1 MKRVLILLLLLGLC
15 ACKKE
20 TVEDKLRILGYTEEA
35 IRVICSLP
43 ETQQKQFIETYDEHY
58 SELLVSPYFEVDH
71 LEEYLRYYG
80 TLSNDKMMEMVNQG
94 LLDENTIFRMKEIYE
109 SDYYIPAYE
118 ELYLQY
124 LDQYPSVRQMME
136 VVNTGTYKP
145 FFTEIKE
152 TDMSK
157 GYLILVNKYY
167 TLAADYEPEDL
178 VGVES
183 EYGKGYLR
191 EEAYAAFKLLH
202 DDAYKLGYNIRVV
215 SPYRSYDYQVAVY
228 DKYLQRD
235 PQEVVDSYSARPGL
249 SEHQTGLCADVCIPG
264 IYIDDFGQYPASDW
278 LAENAH
284 KYGFII
290 RFPQNKEEITGY
302 IWEAWHI
309 RYVGVE
315 VATDIYE
322 RGITFDEYY
331 ACFIEDHE

>member
-1 MKRVLILLLLLGLC
+1 MKRVLIIVLLVGLC

-20 TVEDKLRILGYTEEA
+20 TIEDKLRILGYTEEA

-43 ETQQKQFIETYDEHY
+43 EADQERFTDTYDEHY
-58 SELLVSPYFEVDH
+58 SELLVSPYFDAAH

-80 TLSNDKMMEMVNQG
+80 MLPNDKMMEMVNQG
-94 LLDENTIFRMKEIYE
+94 TLDEKMISRLKEIYE

-124 LDQYPSVRQMME
+124 LNQYDSIRQMME
-136 VVNTGTYKP
+136 VVNTGRYKP
-145 FFTEIKE
+145 FFTDIKE

-157 GYLILVNKYY
+157 GDLILVNKYY
-167 TLAADYEPEDL
+167 SLASDYEPEDL
-178 VGVES
+178 VQVES
-183 EYGKGYLR
+183 DYGKGYLR
-191 EEAYAAFKLLH
+191 ERVYEAFKQLH
-202 DDAYKLGYNIRVV
+202 DDAYELGYNIRVV
-215 SPYRSYDYQVAVY
+215 SPYRSYSYQEAVY
-228 DKYLQRD
+228 DKYLQKD
-235 PQEVVDSYSARPGL
+235 PIEVVDSYSARPGL
-249 SEHQTGLCADVCIPG
+249 SEHQTGLCADVSIPG
-264 IYIDDFGQYPASDW
+264 IYIDYFGEYEASDW

-284 KYGFII
+284 RYGFII
-290 RFPQNKEEITGY
+290 RFPENKEDITGY

-309 RYVGVE
+309 RYVGEE